1 MALQLPVRLGT
12 RSSPLALAQAE
23 EVRDRLA
30 QAHPALAAPEAIEL
44 VPLSTT
50 GDRVTDR
57 PLAEIGG
64 KGLFTEDIEA
74 ALRDGR
80 VHMAV
85 HSMKDVP
92 TWLPDGMVI
101 GGVLPREDPRDALIG
116 NADSIAA
123 LPLGAT
129 VGSASLRR
137 QAQLLA
143 ARPDLSVINFRGN
156 VQTRLR
162 KVAEGQVDATL
173 LALAGLKRLGLDGAA
188 AAVIDADEMLPAVAQ
203 GAIGIEIRQA
213 DEDTQALLGAINH
226 GPTDIRVRAERAV
239 LDGLKGSCHTPV
251 GVFAELEDG
260 DGMRLR
266 GLLAAPDGTAVFR
279 AERRGAATDG
289 APMAREIAAELR
301 TAAGPDL
308 CRALGLGE
316 G

>member
-12 RSSPLALAQAE
+12 RGSPLALAQAE

-123 LPLGAT
+123 LPRGAI

-143 ARPDLSVINFRGN
+143 ARPDLSVVNFRGN

-203 GAIGIEIRQA
+203 GAIGIEIRHA
-213 DEDTQALLGAINH
+213 DEDTQALLGAIND

-260 DGMRLR
+260 EGMRLR

-301 TAAGPDL
+301 TEAGPDL